1 MPKNTTHLI
10 VEWEN
15 FLEESCEQKY
25 IQDIKILVVKE
36 SYNDDIKI
44 VPANMKSTTVEA
56 DPCKSHLITVKFD
69 FTPDYISNHGRSLVQ
84 SPNIEY
90 NKIVEDQVL
99 DPFGGLLTTEV
110 LPKVCLKK
118 NGTIQIP
125 KAPAALAQCD
135 IQSGDVEDPD
145 FKEVGTTA
153 NVRIKFKHPLNPDRT
168 TFKTFEVKD
177 IKTCSN
183 SKTNNNYSVM
193 IGFVVGFSILLL
205 ALVILVSVACWKRQK
220 KTKSKNIKKEVDVNP
235 VYGIYALNEEGED
248 ISVTEVKDTNDYY
261 FK

>member
-25 IQDIKILVVKE
+25 IE
-36 SYNDDIKI
+36 DIKI
-44 VPANMKSTTVEA
+44 VVVEEGYTEDIKTVQANMKSTTVEA
-56 DPCKSHLITVKFD
+56 DPCKPHLVTVKFD
-69 FTPDYISNHGRSLVQ
+69 FTLDYINNHGRSRAQ

-90 NKIVEDQVL
+90 NKIVDNEFL

-145 FKEVGTTA
+145 FQEVGTTA
-153 NVRIKFKHPLNPDRT
+153 NVKIAFKHPLQPDHKT
-168 TFKTFEVKD
+168 YKMFKVSD
-177 IKTCSN
+177 IKTCPESVN
-183 SKTNNNYSVM
+183 NINNNVM
-193 IGFVVGFSILLL
+193 IGLVAGFSILTL
-205 ALVILVSVACWKRQK
+205 AIVILAVVACWKKQK

-248 ISVTEVKDTNDYY
+248 ISVTEVRDTNDYY